1 MWRETAYLV
10 HGEEIGAEERSALQW
25 IRSYVNKTNSGCD
38 NTGPILSLE
47 FQNFTFSL
55 YPNPVRSGSLIR
67 FSDEEVIDYISLK
80 TIKGE
85 VINSYDINSKEGMI
99 RVNLSRGTYLVQVKN
114 DKGRKYY
121 RKLVVN

>member
-47 FQNFTFSL
+47 FQDFTFSL
-55 YPNPVRSGSLIR
+55 YPNPVRSGSVIK

-99 RVNLSRGTYLVQVKN
+99 RVNLSRGIYLFQVKN
-114 DKGRKYY
+114 DKGRKYC

>member
-1 MWRETAYLV
+1 MPYNRVAATTNNPK
-10 HGEEIGAEERSALQW
+10 RSCL
-25 IRSYVNKTNSGCD
+25 CCP
-38 NTGPILSLE
+38 GPILSLE
-47 FQNFTFSL
+47 FQDFTFSL
-55 YPNPVRSGSLIR
+55 YPNPVRSGSVIK

-99 RVNLSRGTYLVQVKN
+99 RVNLGRGIYLVQVKN